1 MSLTI
6 AEVTKRSHETATE
19 KGWWA
24 DYEQQDLLISSKLM
38 LIVSEVSEAL
48 EELRRKGME
57 GIDNLWFSGGEDE
70 KAKPEGFVVEL
81 ADVIIRV
88 ADLCREYNLDLET
101 ALITKMKYNKTRP
114 HRHGGKTL

>member
-6 AEVTKRSHETATE
+6 AEVIKRSHETATE

-48 EELRRKGME
+48 EELRHKGME
-57 GIDNLWFSGGEDE
+57 GIANLWFEDD
-70 KAKPEGFVVEL
+70 KPEGFVVEL